1 MDFYIVQLK
10 AAITAEDAA
19 RAREHSRY
27 RALQSEI
34 GLRALGY
41 PIPPVAFAL
50 WKESSE
56 LLSEASAHTMVV
68 IRAARKKAA
77 NKV

>member
-1 MDFYIVQLK
+1 MDFYVAQLK
-10 AAITAEDAA
+10 AAIRAEDVA

-41 PIPPVAFAL
+41 SIPWIAFAR
-50 WKESSE
+50 WKESSQ
-56 LLSEASAHTMVV
+56 LLSEASARTMV
-68 IRAARKKAA
+68 ITRAARKMAA